1 MGLLKKGKK
10 KELKIVNRG
19 GGGGISSD
27 RPQYVEKLAPCIG
40 ECPSGNDVRRWLT
53 IIAQREKTKINE
65 EEALARAWEQ
75 YVETNPFPS
84 SMGRVCPH
92 PCETACNRTHKDGA
106 VSINACER
114 YIGDFGMEKGLKLK
128 KLTDEQHPE
137 SIGVIGAGPAGLS
150 FAYQLVRRGYQVTVY
165 EATDKAGGMLY
176 WGIPFYRLPADVLQK
191 EIDRI
196 VDLGVELK
204 LNCKVG
210 KDISVDELKSKH
222 KAIFLGIGAFK
233 GKLMKIPG
241 EEGSS
246 VYTGTDYLFKV
257 HAGEDIDVGKSVV
270 VVGGGDTA
278 IDAARMARR
287 AGADV
292 TILYRRTRVE
302 MPAIDSEVE
311 DALKEDVKIEFLV
324 APIEVKRDG
333 DGKMQEIVIQRMEL
347 GEPDSSGRRRPVP
360 KEGDTYNIAVDTM
373 IAAVSQQPDFE
384 PIPEMGPTGRWLEAD
399 EHMKVKDKDIVWT
412 GGDALD
418 LGIATTA
425 VGQGR
430 KAAEAVISMLSGE
443 HEPYKDE
450 RPPVPKERIKL
461 DWYEE
466 KARNE
471 RSHRPVEEWL
481 SKPSEEITMGFSQ
494 EQLFAEVD
502 RCFSCG
508 SCFGCENCWMYCT
521 PSCFKKLSEQVPGS
535 YFSLKIDTCDGC
547 KKCADECPCGY
558 IDMV

>member
-10 KELKIVNRG
+10 KELKIVSRG
-19 GGGGISSD
+19 GASGLSSE
-27 RPQYVEKLAPCIG
+27 RPQYVEKKAPCIA
-40 ECPSGNDVRRWLT
+40 ECPSGNDVRRWTTL
-53 IIAQREKTKINE
+53 IAQREKLGWTE
-65 EEALARAWEQ
+65 DEALTKAWQ
-75 YVETNPFPS
+75 KYVETNPFPS
-84 SMGRVCPH
+84 TMGRVCPH
-92 PCETACNRTHKDGA
+92 PCETACNRKDKDGA
-106 VSINACER
+106 VAINAVER
-114 YIGDFGMEKGLKLK
+114 YIGDYGLEKGLKLT
-128 KLTDEQHPE
+128 KLTDATLAD
-137 SIGVIGAGPAGLS
+137 SIGVIGGGPAGLS
-150 FAYQLVRRGYQVTVY
+150 FAYQLVRHGYQVTVY

-176 WGIPFYRLPADVLQK
+176 WGIPFYRLPADVLQQ

-210 KDISVDELKSKH
+210 KDISVDELKAKH

-233 GKLMKIPG
+233 GKLMRIPG

-257 HAGEDIDVGKSVV
+257 HAGDDIDVGKSVV

-311 DALKEDVKIEFLV
+311 DALKEDIKIEFLV
-324 APIEVKRDG
+324 APNEVKRDG

-360 KEGDTYNIAVDTM
+360 IEGDTYTIAVDTM
-373 IAAVSQQPDFE
+373 IAAVSQQPDFD
-384 PIPEMGPTGRWLEAD
+384 PIPAMGPTGRWLEAD

-430 KAAEAVISMLSGE
+430 KAAEAVHSQLGGE

-450 RPPVPKERIKL
+450 RPPVPKERLKL
-461 DWYEE
+461 DWYEAKE
-466 KARNE
+466 RNE
-471 RSHRPVEEWL
+471 RTHRPVAEWV
-481 SKPSEEITMGFSQ
+481 SKPNDEITMGLSK
-494 EQLFAEVD
+494 EQLLAEAG

-508 SCFGCENCWMYCT
+508 SCFACENCWMYCT
-521 PSCFKKLSEQVPGS
+521 PSCFKKLSEQTPGS
-535 YFSLKIDTCDGC
+535 YFSLNIDTCDGC

-558 IDMV
+558 IDMI